1 MKKSIAILI
10 IANLVVNLSFGQSN
24 VIDSIVHQSF
34 QRKFTIH
41 KPTGFTNS
49 VPVPLVIFLH
59 GGTGN
64 MASAQG
70 FTNLNAV
77 SNANGFLAVYP
88 QGYGVVP
95 TGGYVWADG
104 RGSFADIAGIDDIGF
119 IDKLLDTIIANYNI
133 NINKIYISGFSNGGF
148 MTQRLAC
155 QLNQRF
161 AAMSSLGCTMD
172 TILFEGC
179 NPTRPIPMLF
189 MLGTADPRVPYNGG
203 QLRGTISNV
212 PVVGINTLVD
222 FWKNN
227 NQCITTNLPLNV
239 PDSVLPDSSTVTL
252 YKFTNCS
259 CNSNISFYKI
269 DGGGHTWPGV
279 SIPSYE
285 ITAGPTNLDI
295 QASIEL
301 WNFFNL
307 QTLCNEPLSTNEPML
322 QTSINVFPNPVKTKL
337 NLSIPLNERTEVS
350 ISNLLG
356 QVLIKTKNQNA
367 IDTSYLINGVY
378 IITITNGQNKHTQK
392 FIKE

>member
-1 MKKSIAILI
+1 MKKNIVLSVIITLI
-10 IANLVVNLSFGQSN
+10 INLSFGQSN

-41 KPTGFTNS
+41 KPTGFTNT
-49 VPVPLVIFLH
+49 VPVPLVLFLH

-64 MASAQG
+64 MATAQG

-88 QGYGVVP
+88 QAYGVVP

-119 IDKLLDTIIANYNI
+119 IDKLLDSIIANYNI
-133 NINKIYISGFSNGGF
+133 NTNKIYICGFSNGGF

-161 AAMSSLGCTMD
+161 AAIASLGCSMD
-172 TILFEGC
+172 TTLFKDC
-179 NPTRPIPMLF
+179 NPTRPVPMLF

-203 QLRGTISNV
+203 RLIGTISNT
-212 PVVGINTLVD
+212 PAVGIDTLVN
-222 FWKNN
+222 FWKINN
-227 NQCITTNLPLNV
+227 KCLTTTEPINLPDV
-239 PDSVLPDSSTVTL
+239 VATDKSTVTL
-252 YKFTNCS
+252 FKFTNCS

-269 DGGGHTWPGV
+269 NGGGHTWPGV

-295 QASIEL
+295 KASAEL
-301 WNFFNL
+301 WSFFNL
-307 QTLCNEPLSTNEPML
+307 HTLCNAPFS
-322 QTSINVFPNPVKTKL
+322 V
-337 NLSIPLNERTEVS
+337 
-350 ISNLLG
+350 
-356 QVLIKTKNQNA
+356 NQQ
-367 IDTSYLINGVY
+367 LRP
-378 IITITNGQNKHTQK
+378 
-392 FIKE
+392 